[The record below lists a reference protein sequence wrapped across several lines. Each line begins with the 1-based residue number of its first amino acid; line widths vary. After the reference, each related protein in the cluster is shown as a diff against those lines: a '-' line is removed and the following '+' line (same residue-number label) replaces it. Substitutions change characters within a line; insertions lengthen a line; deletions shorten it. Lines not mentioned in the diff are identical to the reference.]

1 MKKLKVGN
9 GRYIQGMLTMAFIA
23 NSFKYIPCDALRS
36 EAGEPDWFRF
46 TFGIVLSILTYILFD
61 FLTKRESTK
70 VNGTEVD
77 LNGVN
82 IEATAVNEGKV
93 RVDIGVPKGTA
104 TEDTIK
110 IIDAIKAISDKDV
123 VSELKMEEKKND

>member
-1 MKKLKVGN
+1 MRKLKVGN

-23 NSFKYIPCDALRS
+23 NGWKYIPCDALRS
-36 EAGEPDWFRF
+36 TVGEPDWFTF
-46 TFGIVLSILTYILFD
+46 TFSMVLSVLTYILLD
-61 FLTKRESTK
+61 FFTKRESTK

-82 IEATAVNEGKV
+82 IDTTPISKDKI

-104 TEDTIK
+104 TEDTMK
-110 IIDAIKAISDKDV
+110 IIDAIKAISDKNV
-123 VSELKMEEKKND
+123 ASEVEMEEKKK

>member
-1 MKKLKVGN
+1 MTFLLK
-9 GRYIQGMLTMAFIA
+9 
-23 NSFKYIPCDALRS
+23 
-36 EAGEPDWFRF
+36 
-46 TFGIVLSILTYILFD
+46 
-61 FLTKRESTK
+61 ESTK
-70 VNGTEVD
+70 VNGAEVD

-82 IEATAVNEGKV
+82 INTTPMGEDKI

-123 VSELKMEEKKND
+123 SKVETEEKKNG

>member
-23 NSFKYIPCDALRS
+23 NAFKYIPCDALRS
-36 EAGEPDWFRF
+36 TAGEPDWF
-46 TFGIVLSILTYILFD
+46 TFIFSMGFSVFIYLLLD
-61 FLTKRESTK
+61 FFTKREGTK

-82 IEATAVNEGKV
+82 INTTLMGEDEV

-110 IIDAIKAISDKDV
+110 IIDAIKAISGKDV
-123 VSELKMEEKKND
+123 SKVETEEKKND

>member
-9 GRYIQGMLTMAFIA
+9 GRYIQGMLTMAFIV

-36 EAGEPDWFRF
+36 EAGEPVWFRF
-46 TFGIVLSILTYILFD
+46 TFGMVLSILTYILFD

-70 VNGTEVD
+70 VNDTEVD

-82 IEATAVNEGKV
+82 INTTPVGEGKV
-93 RVDIGVPKGTA
+93 RVDIGVPKGY
-104 TEDTIK
+104 
-110 IIDAIKAISDKDV
+110 SYRRHY
-123 VSELKMEEKKND
+123 KNN

>member
-1 MKKLKVGN
+1 MRKLKVGN
-9 GRYIQGMLTMAFIA
+9 GRYVQGMLTMAFIA
-23 NSFKYIPCDALRS
+23 NAFKYIPCDALRS
-36 EAGEPDWFRF
+36 TIGEPDWF
-46 TFGIVLSILTYILFD
+46 TFIFSMGFSIFIYLFLD
-61 FLTKRESTK
+61 FFTKRESTK
-70 VNGTEVD
+70 VNGAEVD

-82 IEATAVNEGKV
+82 INTTPMGEDKI

-123 VSELKMEEKKND
+123 SKVETEKKND

>member
-1 MKKLKVGN
+1 MRKLKVGN
-9 GRYIQGMLTMAFIA
+9 GRYVQGMLTMAFIA
-23 NSFKYIPCDALRS
+23 NAFKYIPCDALRS
-36 EAGEPDWFRF
+36 TIGEPDWF
-46 TFGIVLSILTYILFD
+46 TFIFSMGFSIFIYLFLD
-61 FLTKRESTK
+61 FFTKRESTK
-70 VNGTEVD
+70 VNGAEVN

-82 IEATAVNEGKV
+82 INTTPMGEDKI

-123 VSELKMEEKKND
+123 SKVETEKKND

>member
-1 MKKLKVGN
+1 MRKLKVGN

-23 NSFKYIPCDALRS
+23 NGWKYIPCDALRS
-36 EAGEPDWFRF
+36 TVGKPDWF
-46 TFGIVLSILTYILFD
+46 TFILSMVLSVITYILFD
-61 FLTKRESTK
+61 LFTKRESTK

-82 IEATAVNEGKV
+82 INTTSIGEDKI

-110 IIDAIKAISDKDV
+110 IIDAIKAISNKDV
-123 VSELKMEEKKND
+123 SEVEMEEKKE

>member
-1 MKKLKVGN
+1 MRKLKVGN
-9 GRYIQGMLTMAFIA
+9 GRYVQGMLTMAFIA
-23 NSFKYIPCDALRS
+23 NAFKYIPCDALRS
-36 EAGEPDWFRF
+36 TTGEPDWS
-46 TFGIVLSILTYILFD
+46 TFIFSMVLSVTVYVLFD
-61 FLTKRESTK
+61 FFTKRESTK

-82 IEATAVNEGKV
+82 INTTPIDKDKI

-123 VSELKMEEKKND
+123 SEVEMEEKKND

>member
-1 MKKLKVGN
+1 MRKLKVGN

-23 NSFKYIPCDALRS
+23 NGWKYSPCDALRS
-36 EAGEPDWFRF
+36 TVGKPDWF
-46 TFGIVLSILTYILFD
+46 TFILSMVLSVITYILFD
-61 FLTKRESTK
+61 LFTKRESTK

-82 IEATAVNEGKV
+82 INTTSIGEDKI

-110 IIDAIKAISDKDV
+110 IIDAIKAISNKDV
-123 VSELKMEEKKND
+123 SEVEMEEKKE

>member
-1 MKKLKVGN
+1 MRKLKVGN
-9 GRYIQGMLTMAFIA
+9 GRYVQGMLTTAFVVHA
-23 NSFKYIPCDALRS
+23 FKYIPCDALRGT
-36 EAGEPDWFRF
+36 AGEPGWFIF
-46 TFGIVLSILTYILFD
+46 IFDMGLSILTYLLLD
-61 FLTKRESTK
+61 FFTKREGTK

-82 IEATAVNEGKV
+82 INTTTIGEDKI

-110 IIDAIKAISDKDV
+110 IIDAIKVISDKDV
-123 VSELKMEEKKND
+123 SKVETEEKKND

>member
-1 MKKLKVGN
+1 MRKLRVGN
-9 GRYIQGMLTMAFIA
+9 GRYVQGMLTMAFIVNA
-23 NSFKYIPCDALRS
+23 FKYIPCDALRS
-36 EAGEPDWFRF
+36 TTGEPDWF
-46 TFGIVLSILTYILFD
+46 TFIFSMVLSVIVYILFD
-61 FLTKRESTK
+61 FFTKRESTK

-82 IEATAVNEGKV
+82 INTTSIGDDKI

-123 VSELKMEEKKND
+123 SEVEMEEKKND

>member
-1 MKKLKVGN
+1 MRKLKVGD
-9 GRYIQGMLTMAFIA
+9 GKYIQGMLTMAFIA
-23 NSFKYIPCDALRS
+23 NGWKYIPCDALGS
-36 EAGEPDWFRF
+36 TVGKPDWF
-46 TFGIVLSILTYILFD
+46 TFILSMVLSVIAYILFD
-61 FLTKRESTK
+61 LFTKRESTK

-82 IEATAVNEGKV
+82 INTTSIGEDKI

-110 IIDAIKAISDKDV
+110 IIDAIKAISNKDV
-123 VSELKMEEKKND
+123 SEVEMEEKKE

>member
-1 MKKLKVGN
+1 M
-9 GRYIQGMLTMAFIA
+9 
-23 NSFKYIPCDALRS
+23 S
-36 EAGEPDWFRF
+36 
-46 TFGIVLSILTYILFD
+46 LSIITYLLLD
-61 FLTKRESTK
+61 FFTKREGTK

-82 IEATAVNEGKV
+82 INTTPISEDRI

-123 VSELKMEEKKND
+123 SEVETEEKKND

>member
-1 MKKLKVGN
+1 MRKLKVGD
-9 GRYIQGMLTMAFIA
+9 GKYIQGMLTMAFIS
-23 NSFKYIPCDALRS
+23 NGWKYIPCDALRS
-36 EAGEPDWFRF
+36 TVGEPDWF
-46 TFGIVLSILTYILFD
+46 TFILSMVLSVITYILFD
-61 FLTKRESTK
+61 LFTKRESTK

-82 IEATAVNEGKV
+82 INTTSIGEDKI

-110 IIDAIKAISDKDV
+110 IIDAIKAISNKDV
-123 VSELKMEEKKND
+123 SEVEMEEKKE